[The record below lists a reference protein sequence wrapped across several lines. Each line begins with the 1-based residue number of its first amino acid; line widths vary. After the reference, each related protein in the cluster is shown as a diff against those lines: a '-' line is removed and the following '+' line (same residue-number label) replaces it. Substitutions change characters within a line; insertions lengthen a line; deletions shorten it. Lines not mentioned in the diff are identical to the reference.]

1 MSELHTPQPSPTP
14 ALRPVSVWATAQH
27 APAVQRAG
35 RYHPDSV
42 THPAKMLP
50 AIAAHAIAHYTRPG
64 DLVLDPMCG
73 IGTTLVEALH
83 LGRSAIGVEY
93 ETRWAAIAATN
104 INHARTAGCDQAAA
118 VFTGDARKLTT
129 VLPADY
135 LGTVDLIITSP
146 PYGDSTHGHVRVK
159 PGKGVRKTN
168 NRYGS
173 TLDRSQLANIGLQ
186 RLLSGFTR
194 ILTAS
199 TAYLRPGG
207 HVVIT
212 ARPWRQ
218 HTELVDL
225 PSHIISCGTSAG
237 LIPTERCVALLG
249 RLADGDLIARS
260 SFFQRDFI
268 TKTRRTG
275 LPTHL
280 IAHEDVLIFT
290 KPTTHRSSLELKGF
304 QREPQCG
311 RAPFWGTDTGAG
323 KQPGDVAA

>member
-1 MSELHTPQPSPTP
+1 MSELHAPEPTP
-14 ALRPVSVWATAQH
+14 APLPVSVWATAQH
-27 APAVQRAG
+27 APAAQRAG
-35 RYHPDSV
+35 RYHPDGV
-42 THPAKMLP
+42 AHPAKMLP
-50 AIAAHAIAHYTRPG
+50 AIAAHAITHYTRPG

-83 LGRSAIGVEY
+83 LGRHAVGVEY

-104 INHARTAGCDQAAA
+104 IDHARTSGCDQNAA

-135 LGTVDLIITSP
+135 LDTVDLIITSP
-146 PYGDSTHGHVRVK
+146 PYGDSTHGHVTVK
-159 PGKGVRKTN
+159 PGDGVRKIN
-168 NRYGS
+168 HRYGPI
-173 TLDRSQLANIGLQ
+173 LDRRQLANVGLE

-207 HVVIT
+207 HIVIT

-249 RLADGDLIARS
+249 RLADSDLIARS

-268 TKTRRTG
+268 TKKRRAG
-275 LPTHL
+275 LPAHL
-280 IAHEDVLIFT
+280 IAHEDVLIFR
-290 KPTTHRSSLELKGF
+290 KPANCSGSL
-304 QREPQCG
+304 
-311 RAPFWGTDTGAG
+311 
-323 KQPGDVAA
+323 